1 MVDRFLFDLR
11 KETYRPYKKEN
22 DKLFY
27 INTSSNHPRS
37 IIKQIPTSVS
47 HRLSDNFA
55 NEEIFNNAKTEY
67 ENALKTSGHT
77 ADLEFNPNLTHMFL
91 YIINLDF
98 DISFL
103 KTVQILTKLQD
114 QNAVSQETS
123 ELLNF
128 ILAATWVYMCA
139 QKVLFNTGIKLMSRL
154 ILIFIYLIYD
164 D

>member
-1 MVDRFLFDLR
+1 
-11 KETYRPYKKEN
+11 
-22 DKLFY
+22 
-27 INTSSNHPRS
+27 
-37 IIKQIPTSVS
+37 
-47 HRLSDNFA
+47 
-55 NEEIFNNAKTEY
+55 
-67 ENALKTSGHT
+67 
-77 ADLEFNPNLTHMFL
+77 MFL